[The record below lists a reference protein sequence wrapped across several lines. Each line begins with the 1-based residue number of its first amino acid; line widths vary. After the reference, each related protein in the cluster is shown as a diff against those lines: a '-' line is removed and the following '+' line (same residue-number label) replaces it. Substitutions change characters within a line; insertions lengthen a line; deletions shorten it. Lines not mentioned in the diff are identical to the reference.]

1 MLSLIVPVYKNEAN
15 MDRLLAELAQLSH
28 RLTGLEVVFV
38 VDGSPDRCYEILEDR
53 LPNAPFRS
61 QVLLLSRN
69 FGSFAAVAAGLEAA
83 RGEFFAV
90 MAADLQ
96 EPPELVEHFFSL
108 LTQDRADVVFGFRRS
123 RSDPYFSRLASTA
136 FWSLYRRFVIHD
148 MPEGGVD
155 AFGCNRMVRDRVL
168 QFHESNTN
176 LIALLFWMGYRRE
189 YVGYERQPRT
199 EGVSAWT
206 FQKKLQYSLDSIFNF
221 TDLSIQVLLY
231 FGSAALVLSVIGGLA
246 VLIAKLSDSIT
257 VSGYTA
263 TVLAILFFG
272 AVTSLGL
279 GIVGQ
284 YLWLTLQNTR
294 ARLNY
299 IVQRSSSH
307 ASATSIA
314 PPPDQQAHSKSV

>member
-1 MLSLIVPVYKNEAN
+1 
-15 MDRLLAELAQLSH
+15 
-28 RLTGLEVVFV
+28 
-38 VDGSPDRCYEILEDR
+38 
-53 LPNAPFRS
+53 
-61 QVLLLSRN
+61 
-69 FGSFAAVAAGLEAA
+69 
-83 RGEFFAV
+83 
-90 MAADLQ
+90 
-96 EPPELVEHFFSL
+96 
-108 LTQDRADVVFGFRRS
+108 
-123 RSDPYFSRLASTA
+123 
-136 FWSLYRRFVIHD
+136 
-148 MPEGGVD
+148 
-155 AFGCNRMVRDRVL
+155 
-168 QFHESNTN
+168 
-176 LIALLFWMGYRRE
+176 
-189 YVGYERQPRT
+189 
-199 EGVSAWT
+199 VSAWT